1 MAWVRLLMRLAG
13 SEEREG
19 AGCPTPGPA
28 SRLSSLFSCSVGR
41 VELTQKT
48 VTLIQFFKEN
58 SIPHLWDMEKEEK
71 DEGSSL
77 PSWCGSVCSAAEVLR
92 VELGAG
98 GCCCCCCVP
107 GFEPPAPATVAAAA
121 GMLRL
126 LLASLTPLVLSVLA
140 RVEEAARV
148 LRLDLCSMVS

>member
-13 SEEREG
+13 REEREG

-58 SIPHLWDMEKEEK
+58 YIPHLWDMEKEEK

-77 PSWCGSVCSAAEVLR
+77 PSWCGSVCSAAEGLR

-98 GCCCCCCVP
+98 GCCCCWVQ
-107 GFEPPAPATVAAAA
+107 GFEPPATVAAAA

>member
-28 SRLSSLFSCSVGR
+28 SRLSSLFSCSVGSL
-41 VELTQKT
+41 ELTQKT

-58 SIPHLWDMEKEEK
+58 YIPHLWDMEKEEK

-92 VELGAG
+92 VGLGAG
-98 GCCCCCCVP
+98 SCCCCGWVP
-107 GFEPPAPATVAAAA
+107 GVEPPATVAAAAA

>member
-13 SEEREG
+13 REEREG

-58 SIPHLWDMEKEEK
+58 
-71 DEGSSL
+71 
-77 PSWCGSVCSAAEVLR
+77 
-92 VELGAG
+92 
-98 GCCCCCCVP
+98 
-107 GFEPPAPATVAAAA
+107 
-121 GMLRL
+121 
-126 LLASLTPLVLSVLA
+126 
-140 RVEEAARV
+140 
-148 LRLDLCSMVS
+148 